1 MVQRTYQVCTHC
13 VMDTTDDNI
22 VFDKNG
28 VCDRCREYESSILPS
43 WNYGRGHDEELAEL
57 LAEVR
62 RNGQGKPYDC
72 ILGMSGG
79 LDSSYM
85 LHLAVKEWQLRPYVF
100 HIDAGWNLPV
110 AEDNIRRICDKLGLE
125 LHVKKMDID
134 EMHHMQLAFFRAGHA
149 ALDAPQ
155 DHAFIA
161 EIDKLACELDVKYIL
176 NGYNISTEVV
186 SNPKSWDKG
195 AGYSGDGTYVKDVLR
210 HWCEIPIRKYTFTS
224 GFKHKVWLP
233 YFLGVKTIKP
243 LNLIPVTKKQMVD
256 TLVAEYDYE
265 PYAQKHFENLL
276 TKFLEGYWLPTRFG
290 YDIRKA
296 QLSSLICT
304 GQMSREQ
311 ALEMLK
317 EPSLSEDEC
326 MELHREVA
334 ARLGITEEE
343 LRRFHQMDVPDV
355 KYRSQEFLYN
365 LGIKLFT
372 MVRIEKRIRK

>member
-317 EPSLSEDEC
+317 EPPLSEDEC